1 MMDIDGFKGFNDTY
15 GHDAGDFLL
24 RKLGELLNNEVR
36 RSDISCRYGGE
47 EFLIVMPGVPLDKG
61 HERAEHLR
69 KIFGSGKFHHMGVK
83 LNATI
88 SLGVAV
94 YPDNG
99 ENWEEV
105 LHAADRAM
113 YAAKAAG
120 KNRVRSAGS

>member
-1 MMDIDGFKGFNDTY
+1 MKNLGN
-15 GHDAGDFLL
+15 LL
-24 RKLGELLNNEVR
+24 QKEVR

-47 EFLIVMPGVPLDKG
+47 EFLIVMPGVKADKG
-61 HERAEHLR
+61 RERAERLR
-69 KIFGSGKFHHMGVK
+69 RIFGSGKFKHMGVK

-99 ENWEEV
+99 STWEEV

-120 KNRVRSAGS
+120 KNRARSAGD